1 MKATHF
7 SADIQDFLILLFK
20 YQVKYLII
28 GGEAVIYYGSARLT
42 GDIDIYFE
50 ISEDNVSKLF
60 KMLNEFWQG
69 DIPGIYSEKELLESG
84 VILQFGVPPNR
95 IDLINKIEQVAFDEA
110 WWNRTIEEISR
121 DGEIFALYFIGL
133 EQLVK
138 NKKAL
143 NRPKDQED
151 LKYLIKIQ
159 KS

>member
-20 YQVKYLII
+20 YQAKYLIV
-28 GGEAVIYYGSARLT
+28 GGEAVIYYGFARLT

-50 ISEDNVSKLF
+50 ASEDNVSTLF

-69 DIPGIYSEKELLESG
+69 DIPGINSEKELLEPG

-95 IDLINKIEQVAFDEA
+95 IDLINEIEHVAFDEA
-110 WWNRTIEEISR
+110 WNNRIIENIST
-121 DGEIFALYFIGL
+121 GHGTFSVFFIGL
-133 EQLVK
+133 DQLIK
-138 NKKAL
+138 NKRSL

-159 KS
+159 KP